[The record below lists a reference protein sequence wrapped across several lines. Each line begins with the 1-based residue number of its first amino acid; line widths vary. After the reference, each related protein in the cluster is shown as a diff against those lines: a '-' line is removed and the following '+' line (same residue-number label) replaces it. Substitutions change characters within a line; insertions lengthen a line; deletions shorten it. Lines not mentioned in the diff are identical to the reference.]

1 MALKIT
7 LSASVLL
14 LIFREKKASF
24 NSFVVRCLSCKVVLI
39 FFTKLSKT
47 LLGREIF
54 LSRDYS
60 ISVKNPLGFLAISFP
75 KVIYFLS
82 TISLCL
88 VHATPCFLGV
98 FWLFFFYKIFNSVI
112 NNMIFFQEQII
123 SISVISSNNPFLFVK
138 VMHNLHKWNYFIKF
152 YKSKY
157 FCMIFHPI

>member
-24 NSFVVRCLSCKVVLI
+24 NSFMVRCLSCKVVLI

-82 TISLCL
+82 TIILCL
-88 VHATPCFLGV
+88 VHATPCFWG
-98 FWLFFFYKIFNSVI
+98 FFCCFFYKIFNSVI
-112 NNMIFFQEQII
+112 NNIIFFQEQII
-123 SISVISSNNPFLFVK
+123 SSSVITSNNPFLFVK
-138 VMHNLHKWNYFIKF
+138 VMHNLHKWNFFIKF

-157 FCMIFHPI
+157 FCMLFHPI